1 MFKKLMQKLF
11 GTEMIEVTYRVTDVF
26 PYYAENRLEPYVTS
40 IKMPKND
47 RNLSIEDRIPG
58 YGHWADVEIISVKDV

>member
-1 MFKKLMQKLF
+1 MLNKLIQKLF
-11 GTEMIEVTYRVTDVF
+11 GTEMIEVTYRVTDVS
-26 PYYAENRLEPYVTS
+26 PHTEDHLEPYVTS

-47 RNLSIEDRIPG
+47 GNLSIEDRIPG

>member
-1 MFKKLMQKLF
+1 MLNKLIQKLF
-11 GTEMIEVTYRVTDVF
+11 GTEMIEVTYRVTDVS

-47 RNLSIEDRIPG
+47 GNLSIEDRIPG

>member
-1 MFKKLMQKLF
+1 MLNKLIQKLF
-11 GTEMIEVTYRVTDVF
+11 GTEMIEVTYRVTDCS
-26 PYYAENRLEPYVTS
+26 PIHPQDEPYIKT

>member
-1 MFKKLMQKLF
+1 MLNKLIQKLF
-11 GTEMIEVTYRVTDVF
+11 GTEMVEVTYRVTDVS
-26 PYYAENRLEPYVTS
+26 PHTEDHLEPYVTS

-47 RNLSIEDRIPG
+47 GNLSIDDRIQV

>member
-1 MFKKLMQKLF
+1 MLNKLIQKLF

-26 PYYAENRLEPYVTS
+26 PYYAENRLEPYITS
-40 IKMPKND
+40 IKMLKND
-47 RNLSIEDRIPG
+47 GGLSIEDRLPS